1 MSVLRRVKESQVLS
15 GSILADFASY
25 ATLDQG
31 NKVKGGLPCLQFGG
45 GAYVCKSQNPTEGR

>member
-31 NKVKGGLPCLQFGG
+31 NKVKGGLPCL
-45 GAYVCKSQNPTEGR
+45 